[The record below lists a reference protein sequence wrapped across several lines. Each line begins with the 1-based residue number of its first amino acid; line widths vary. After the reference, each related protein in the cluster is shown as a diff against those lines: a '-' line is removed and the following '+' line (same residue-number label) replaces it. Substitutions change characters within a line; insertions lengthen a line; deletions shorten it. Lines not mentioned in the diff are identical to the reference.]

1 MANEQLTNLTG
12 TNGLDIVSQTKLY
25 LNSDPQSAE
34 RYLETIKDSIPLLL
48 TKLKEYEKERESERN
63 ALIEE
68 EKHLMRQK
76 GDKERELSD
85 LRDKIR
91 SYEAE
96 RARYNALLEDARSDL
111 SRAND
116 QKRSAMEDTDAA
128 IGGTVGGGIG
138 AALLGILFPPSL
150 ILTVPAVATA
160 GTISIKSADEEVGR
174 CNDKISSA
182 EKNIA
187 NENRRISE
195 TNRRISS
202 IEGDVYALKI
212 KANTLHGEIGEKR
225 EAIVFFQKATTFM
238 GKLIVAVNGGKNDTD
253 LLHTILS
260 EANKEEEYEILRD
273 DGCKVIVNSF
283 ADAWKEVERKVTAG
297 EKFGFLSI
305 KSA

>member
-25 LNSDPQSAE
+25 LSSDPQSAE

-76 GDKERELSD
+76 GDKEREPSD

-116 QKRSAMEDTDAA
+116 QKGSVMEDIDAA
-128 IGGTVGGGIG
+128 IQTKRKGSQ
-138 AALLGILFPPSL
+138 FCSY
-150 ILTVPAVATA
+150 
-160 GTISIKSADEEVGR
+160 
-174 CNDKISSA
+174 A
-182 EKNIA
+182 EI
-187 NENRRISE
+187 
-195 TNRRISS
+195 
-202 IEGDVYALKI
+202 
-212 KANTLHGEIGEKR
+212 
-225 EAIVFFQKATTFM
+225 
-238 GKLIVAVNGGKNDTD
+238 
-253 LLHTILS
+253 LLHS
-260 EANKEEEYEILRD
+260 NKRAPKRQL
-273 DGCKVIVNSF
+273 GSV
-283 ADAWKEVERKVTAG
+283 
-297 EKFGFLSI
+297 
-305 KSA
+305 